1 MVTYNQLFK
10 NRKKK
15 LKSKSKTILLQAC
28 PQKKGICARVG
39 WLAPKKPNSARR
51 KVAWVTLT
59 SSQKGLICG
68 IPGEFSQLSQY
79 GVVLV
84 RGGRTKDVPGL
95 RYKIIRGKFDA
106 NSVAMRARGRS
117 KVGVIRWKINSVKDL
132 KITYKKDTKK

>member
-51 KVAWVTLT
+51 KVA
-59 SSQKGLICG
+59 
-68 IPGEFSQLSQY
+68 
-79 GVVLV
+79 
-84 RGGRTKDVPGL
+84 
-95 RYKIIRGKFDA
+95 
-106 NSVAMRARGRS
+106 
-117 KVGVIRWKINSVKDL
+117 
-132 KITYKKDTKK
+132 

>member
-1 MVTYNQLFK
+1 MLTFNQLFK

-15 LKSKSKTILLQAC
+15 LKLKSKTFFLRNC

-59 SSQKGLICG
+59 SNNQGIICG
-68 IPGEFSQLSQY
+68 IPGELSQLQQY
-79 GVVLV
+79 GIVLV

-106 NSVAMRARGRS
+106 NSVSLRRRARS
-117 KVGVIRWKINSVKDL
+117 KVGTVKWKLVNSVNQLNISYSKKL
-132 KITYKKDTKK
+132 K

>member
-68 IPGEFSQLSQY
+68 IPGEFSRLSQY

-106 NSVAMRARGRS
+106 NSVAMRARARS
-117 KVGVIRWKINSVKDL
+117 KVGVIR
-132 KITYKKDTKK
+132 